1 MPLQINIRHVEEK
14 EVRLQGLLPVAEL
27 DLGNNDELV
36 RTRLPLR
43 YDLTAQ
49 MLGEAILVQGR
60 LELTLDCECA
70 RCLKPFQYRME
81 LAPWTA
87 HLPLKGAEKAAGKD
101 DLADLTPYLR
111 EDILLELP
119 QHPLCEAD
127 CAGLPSRARQNKTKS
142 ASQTEDSS
150 AWSELNKLK
159 F

>member
-14 EVRLQGLLPVAEL
+14 ELRLRGLLPVAEL
-27 DLGNNDELV
+27 DLGDTDELIHP
-36 RTRLPLR
+36 RLPLH

-49 MLGEAILVQGR
+49 MVGDAILVQGR

-70 RCLKPFQYRME
+70 RCLKPFQHRLLLE
-81 LAPWTA
+81 HWAA
-87 HLPLKGAEKAAGKD
+87 HLPLTGPEKAPRKD

-119 QHPLCEAD
+119 QHPLCQAG
-127 CAGLPSRARQNKTKS
+127 CAGLPKRARQSKTKS
-142 ASQTEDSS
+142 ASQTEASS
-150 AWSELNKLK
+150 AWAELNKLK

>member
-14 EVRLQGLLPVAEL
+14 EIRLHGLLDVAEL
-27 DLGNNDELV
+27 DLEDKDELV
-36 RTRLPLR
+36 RARLPLH

-49 MLGEAILVQGR
+49 MAGEAILVQGR

-70 RCLKPFQYRME
+70 RCLKPFQHRMLLE
-81 LAPWTA
+81 HWTA
-87 HLPLKGAEKAAGKD
+87 HLPLEGPEKAPRKD

-127 CAGLPSRARQNKTKS
+127 CAGLPNRARQNKTKS
-142 ASQTEDSS
+142 ASQTEGSS